1 VRTTDNP
8 QTSLFN
14 TDVQI
19 FSDIGAP
26 CVLIME
32 NYDIDRSGYHDTKDT
47 LMNIDLDY
55 GAAVSAICIET
66 IARAAAAK

>member
-1 VRTTDNP
+1 MRTTDNP